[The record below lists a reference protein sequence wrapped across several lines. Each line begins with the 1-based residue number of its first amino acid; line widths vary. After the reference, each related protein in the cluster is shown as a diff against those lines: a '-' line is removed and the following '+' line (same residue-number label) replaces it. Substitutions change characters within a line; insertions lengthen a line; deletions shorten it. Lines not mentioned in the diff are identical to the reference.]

1 MVCLLACVEV
11 HVATMPASRWSNE
24 AIEILIDFMKDHE
37 ELWKTSSVKYHNK
50 ALKTAAADNVLNLLK
65 EHVEEA
71 TTSEVFKR
79 VANLKAQF
87 SRERR
92 KQATSAKSG
101 AGVADLEISTW
112 WAYEKLHFL
121 TEGEVNEA
129 SYSNMSAQSSQNV
142 SCHIRNNDKIL
153 FSFHAHII
161 SELSLD
167 CLVVRVV
174 FAF

>member
-1 MVCLLACVEV
+1 MG
-11 HVATMPASRWSNE
+11 
-24 AIEILIDFMKDHE
+24 
-37 ELWKTSSVKYHNK
+37 
-50 ALKTAAADNVLNLLK
+50 
-65 EHVEEA
+65 EA

-79 VANLKAQF
+79 VVSLKAQF

-92 KQATSAKSG
+92 KQAASAKSG
-101 AGVADLEISTW
+101 AGVVDLEISTW

-121 TEGEVNEA
+121 TEGELNEA

-174 FAF
+174 FAI